1 MAKEK
6 ISDVNKKAIANM
18 NLRGKQFKHLAKVL
32 DISETTVR
40 KADKIGSLL
49 NTIEDLEYQ
58 SRLKDVQITILQSQK
73 MVQPFKKSKHN

>member
-6 ISDVNKKAIANM
+6 ISDVNKKAIAKM
-18 NLRGKQFKHLAKVL
+18 NLHGKQFKHLAKVL

-58 SRLKDVQITILQSQK
+58 NRLKDVQITILQSQK